1 MPDTR
6 DPIDL
11 RVLDDLIAR
20 LRAPDGCP
28 WDREQTL
35 TDLRAYLLE
44 EAFEVANAL
53 DNEDWEGLREELGD
67 LLFQVVFLGQINEEE
82 GRFDLSDAID
92 SVNRKMVDRHPHVFG
107 DETAT
112 DARAVAAAWERRK
125 LRSRSMGTSVL
136 KGVNS
141 ALPNLLRSYRMTQKA
156 AGVGFDW
163 SSAEE
168 VFEKVRE
175 ELNEVDEA
183 RLESAE
189 RCYEEVGDLLFAV
202 ANLAR
207 HLSVDPEAA
216 LARAN
221 LKFQR
226 RFAFIEESL
235 AKRGLKLTDSD
246 LEEMEEL
253 WEEAKRR
260 EKLGSGA

>member
-1 MPDTR
+1 
-6 DPIDL
+6 
-11 RVLDDLIAR
+11 
-20 LRAPDGCP
+20 
-28 WDREQTL
+28 
-35 TDLRAYLLE
+35 
-44 EAFEVANAL
+44 
-53 DNEDWEGLREELGD
+53 
-67 LLFQVVFLGQINEEE
+67 
-82 GRFDLSDAID
+82 
-92 SVNRKMVDRHPHVFG
+92 
-107 DETAT
+107 
-112 DARAVAAAWERRK
+112 
-125 LRSRSMGTSVL
+125 
-136 KGVNS
+136 
-141 ALPNLLRSYRMTQKA
+141 MTQKA

-221 LKFQR
+221 LKFQQ
-226 RFAFIEESL
+226 RFTFIEESL

>member
-1 MPDTR
+1 
-6 DPIDL
+6 
-11 RVLDDLIAR
+11 
-20 LRAPDGCP
+20 
-28 WDREQTL
+28 
-35 TDLRAYLLE
+35 
-44 EAFEVANAL
+44 
-53 DNEDWEGLREELGD
+53 
-67 LLFQVVFLGQINEEE
+67 
-82 GRFDLSDAID
+82 
-92 SVNRKMVDRHPHVFG
+92 MVDRHPHVFG
-107 DETAT
+107 GEIET

-136 KGVNS
+136 EGVSS

-168 VFEKVRE
+168 VLEKVRE

-183 RLESAE
+183 RQEGAE

-226 RFAFIEESL
+226 RFGFIEESL
-235 AKRGLKLTDSD
+235 AKRGLKLTDSS

-253 WEEAKRR
+253 WQEAKRR
-260 EKLGSGA
+260 EGLEA